1 MNPVLDAAA
10 PAAVMGVLNVTPD
23 SFSDGGAHLDP
34 DAARRRVVEMIDEGV
49 EVIDV
54 GGESTRPG
62 ALAVDE
68 VVEQAR
74 VLPVLEAIA
83 DLCEAAGVRRSI
95 DTRNPGTARAAV
107 AAGASLLNDVSAEL
121 FEVAAE
127 LGVGWV
133 AMHMAGDPRTMQVDP
148 TYDDVVDDVRSFL
161 VQRAAAAVA
170 SGVEEVWLD
179 PGIGFGKTTAH
190 NVALLAHLDRLVAEG
205 FPVLVG
211 TSRKRSVG
219 VLLARSDAGEVP
231 HPGPPGGRAY
241 FGGPDPVELA
251 DRLDGSLVTAT
262 WAMIQGA
269 RMIRAHDVG
278 PTVRA
283 AALVAGRVPAA
294 TGWSN
299 GATSAPR
306 PADQE
311 D

>member
-1 MNPVLDAAA
+1 MSPIPHATA
-10 PAAVMGVLNVTPD
+10 PPAVMGVLNATPD

-34 DAARRRVVEMIDEGV
+34 DAARRRVEQMIAEGV
-49 EVIDV
+49 GVIDV

-62 ALAVDE
+62 AAAVDE
-68 VVEQAR
+68 AVELAR
-74 VLPVLEAIA
+74 VIPVLEAIA
-83 DLCEAAGVRRSI
+83 GPCRAAGVRRSI

-107 AAGASLLNDVSAEL
+107 AAGATLLNDVSAEL

-148 TYDDVVDDVRSFL
+148 SYDDVVDEVRSFL
-161 VQRAAAAVA
+161 VGRARRAVA
-170 SGVEEVWLD
+170 AGVEEVWLD

-190 NVALLAHLDRLVAEG
+190 NVALLARLDLLVAEG
-205 FPVLVG
+205 FPVLIG

-219 VLLARSDAGEVP
+219 VLLARSDAGEPP

-241 FGGPDPVELA
+241 FEGPDPVDLA
-251 DRLDGSLVTAT
+251 DRLDGSLVTST

-283 AALVAGRVPAA
+283 AALVAGRVPAT
-294 TGWSN
+294 TGRSK
-299 GATSAPR
+299 GARSASR

>member
-1 MNPVLDAAA
+1 
-10 PAAVMGVLNVTPD
+10 MGVLNVTPD
-23 SFSDGGAHLDP
+23 SFSDGGEHLDP
-34 DAARRRVVEMIDEGV
+34 GSARRWADRMISQGV
-49 EVIDV
+49 AVIDV

-62 ALAVDE
+62 AAPVDE

-83 DLCEAAGVRRSI
+83 APCEEAGVRRSI
-95 DTRNPGTARAAV
+95 DTRNAGTARAAV
-107 AAGASLLNDVSAEL
+107 AAGATLLNDVSAGL

-133 AMHMAGDPRTMQVDP
+133 AMHMSGDPRTMQADP
-148 TYDDVVDDVRSFL
+148 SYLDVVDEVTAFL
-161 VQRAAAAVA
+161 VQRATAATAA
-170 SGVEEVWLD
+170 GVQEVWVD

-190 NVALLAHLDRLVAEG
+190 NVALLAHLDRLAAEG

-211 TSRKRSVG
+211 TSRKRSLG
-219 VLLARSDAGEVP
+219 VLLARSDLGSVL

-241 FGGPDPVELA
+241 FEGPEPVDLA
-251 DRLDGSLVTAT
+251 DRLDGSLATAT

-278 PTVRA
+278 STVRA
-283 AALVAGRVPAA
+283 AALVAGRVPAVHGRS
-294 TGWSN
+294 TGA
-299 GATSAPR
+299 GSAPP

>member
-1 MNPVLDAAA
+1 
-10 PAAVMGVLNVTPD
+10 MGVLNVTPD
-23 SFSDGGAHLDP
+23 SFSDGGDHLDP
-34 DAARRRVVEMIDEGV
+34 GSARRRVERMIAEGV
-49 EVIDV
+49 AVIDV

-62 ALAVDE
+62 AAPVDE
-68 VVEQAR
+68 AVEQAR

-83 DLCEAAGVRRSI
+83 APCEDAGVRRSI
-95 DTRNPGTARAAV
+95 DTRNAGTARAAV
-107 AAGASLLNDVSAEL
+107 AVGASLLNDVSAAL

-133 AMHMAGDPRTMQVDP
+133 AMHMSGDPRTMQADP
-148 TYDDVVDDVRSFL
+148 SYLDVVDEVTAFL
-161 VQRAAAAVA
+161 VQRATAATAA
-170 SGVEEVWLD
+170 GVQEVWVD

-190 NVALLAHLDRLVAEG
+190 NVALLAHLDRLAAEG

-211 TSRKRSVG
+211 TSRKRSLG
-219 VLLARSDAGEVP
+219 VLLARSDLGSAL

-241 FGGPDPVELA
+241 FEGPEPVDLA
-251 DRLDGSLVTAT
+251 DRLDGSLATAT

-283 AALVAGRVPAA
+283 AALVAGRVPAVH
-294 TGWSN
+294 GWST
-299 GATSAPR
+299 GAGGAPP